1 MASCDG
7 GLLGCP
13 GRPWRWLLRR
23 PGRIP
28 GTSLRGPGS
37 SWRVP
42 GGQDNVSD
50 GSGVFEEDIWRGP
63 GRPFFSFW
71 GGEFA
76 HGIMKYWYFSFWV
89 VFWQLRWMV
98 SLVIVFVHFL
108 VIGFAKQWG
117 EYTIKTNWF
126 LTILKAVC
134 SRLCEKK
141 VTKTWFREVN
151 FEPLDH
157 QFWWKSLSFFN
168 NFAFQQQV
176 CFWCGFWHWWIISKS
191 EMSILART

>member
-1 MASCDG
+1 MEGFWSVLGGPGGGSWGVLGGSQGPPWEALGAPEGSQGVKMASRTV
-7 GLLGCP
+7 LGCS
-13 GRPWRWLLRR
+13 RR
-23 PGRIP
+23 IFGGVLEGPF
-28 GTSLRGPGS
+28 SLFG
-37 SWRVP
+37 
-42 GGQDNVSD
+42 
-50 GSGVFEEDIWRGP
+50 
-63 GRPFFSFW
+63 